1 MGEQACHAVSDVQP
15 GLSSIYKEMLSTGR
29 IAVIKAYDSAMNS
42 FIGSL
47 HGTSRS
53 GSSSSDGGCDAIY

>member
-1 MGEQACHAVSDVQP
+1 MAVS
-15 GLSSIYKEMLSTGR
+15 KT
-29 IAVIKAYDSAMNS
+29 YDNAMNS

-53 GSSSSDGGCDAIY
+53 GSSSSTGGCNAIDQTSSARLRTSAKSLPR